1 MDDITGKPPKT
12 DFSTL
17 WKDPGLGDGIT
28 TGSHH
33 NIPVG
38 KPKDFF
44 RTHPNPDYRRQTEIY
59 VHKPEGAI
67 DEQTYIIAP
76 NMQGRILE
84 AKAATIVTVIYRDG
98 SVRLW
103 PIKHPRDGDKDN
115 DAWATARSIARR
127 GIDCWTKIL
136 WLRRSYVSRD
146 ALSGYAPDPDWTK
159 VPPFEELVAI
169 AFGEHGVIASES
181 HPIYRE
187 LFGAADEDHTED
199 DDGHDLL

>member
-1 MDDITGKPPKT
+1 VEDDKKKKSKI
-12 DFSTL
+12 DFAGL

-28 TGSHH
+28 SGRHH
-33 NIPVG
+33 IIPVG

-44 RTHPNPDYRRQTEIY
+44 RTHPDEAWRRRTEIY

-76 NMQGRILE
+76 AMQGRILE
-84 AKAATIVTVIYRDG
+84 AQPATIVTVIYRDS

-115 DAWATARSIARR
+115 DAWVSARSICREA
-127 GIDCWTKIL
+127 IDRWTKLI
-136 WLRRSYVSRD
+136 WLRRTYISRP
-146 ALSGYAPDPDWTK
+146 ATKGYAPDPDWSK
-159 VPPFEELVAI
+159 VPSFDELVAI
-169 AFGEHGVIASES
+169 AFGEHGVITDED

-187 LFGAADEDHTED
+187 LFGVTDNDDAED
-199 DDGHDLL
+199 DGDDDAD